1 MAKNHTFGLEIKMQ
15 GAGQVQGAVR
25 SVSQELDK
33 IGPAAQAASTSTQAL
48 AGHLARMGHLAVGA
62 FGVQKLI
69 GMADAVTTLENRLKL
84 VTSSTAQAAAAYQS
98 LFDIAQRSRV
108 SFTELGGTFASVA
121 RAGKSLGESQQSL
134 LQVTEAIGNAMTIG
148 GGSAESMN
156 AALVQLGQGLSSGV
170 LRGEELNS
178 VIEQT
183 PRLAQALADGLGVS
197 LGALRTL
204 GTEGKLTA
212 QSVIQALKSQSEVL
226 QKEVAGATLTVGQ
239 SLTQLHNAT
248 LAAVGDV
255 DKFTGASS
263 TLAGALSGVAQGV
276 GSVGQALKDNEGTIK
291 AVLGALGGAATAY
304 GILAVGRAL
313 AGAGGLAASIGVV
326 RTAFLALSAAMAAN
340 PVGLA
345 LLGIGALTGV
355 AIAYDNSPKGA
366 DRIAKEIDYQTKR
379 IEKAEAQLAAAG
391 GSRGGKDPMTAKLEA
406 RIDAM
411 KRYRSELQ
419 NQAMQEAPAAAGAGG
434 GRGSINPPT
443 VGEMR
448 AQQQA
453 ATSAWQAS
461 IAGVKTATSVQQDYN
476 DKLKASRAA
485 FDQLAQTGLQGSALE
500 QAQAQQLEYETALA
514 TERDKALKSLEAGTA
529 QAAKTLALQGKLT
542 LDEVR
547 QSTEAM
553 LASYQGADAIL
564 QARRSAGLLDEQEYT
579 QAKVSLIA
587 LERDARIAALE
598 QENALLAAQK
608 STGHDALE
616 RQRQMAANQAQIGR
630 ISADAAVQAQ
640 VLHIQSAAAA
650 DAEANALKSLA
661 ATHQRYMQQLE
672 QQQQRQLQTA
682 YMGSRDKEHLQ
693 GQWAIED
700 KYLAEERRLQ
710 DQRMF
715 ASNLS
720 ALQKR
725 EIDQRLAD
733 LQAEKARELAIHQ
746 QTYDQLGALRGQWG
760 NGLQLALAEYSA
772 SAADVAGQT
781 AQAFTRAFGSM
792 EDALVQF
799 ALTGK
804 ASFGDMAKA
813 VIADIIRIQARAAI
827 SGIFG
832 TLIGAVLPG
841 AGGASGGNAAGGL
854 KVRGFASGG
863 YTGDGGKYEPAGIV
877 HRGEYVI
884 NAHSTRALGL
894 GYLNRLNGYA
904 QGGLVGAA
912 PGPAGTGV
920 QGQGGSSIT
929 INVPVNIQ
937 QSPDSGPGGQGTSPS
952 ALAALGAGL
961 SKAIAPIVKETIA
974 KEQRPGGLLWAAAN
988 GR

>member
-1 MAKNHTFGLEIKMQ
+1 MAKNHTFGLEIKIQ

-121 RAGKSLGESQQSL
+121 QAGKSLGESQQSL

-148 GGSAESMN
+148 GGSAEGMN

-355 AIAYDNSPKGA
+355 AIASNSKTVA
-366 DRIAKEIDYQTKR
+366 ERSTAWIEKEIAHQEQRIAS
-379 IEKAEAQLAAAG
+379 AQRSLDLAG
-391 GSRGGKDPMTAKLEA
+391 GSKGGKDPMTAQLEE
-406 RIDAM
+406 RLTAM
-411 KRYRSELQ
+411 KAYRQELQ
-419 NQAMQEAPAAAGAGG
+419 SEVWTRQAGPTGAGG

-461 IAGVKTATSVQQDYN
+461 IAGVKTATSVQQDYT

-500 QAQAQQLEYETALA
+500 QAQAQQLEYESALA
-514 TERDKALKSLEAGTA
+514 TERDKALKNLEATGS

-587 LERDARIAALE
+587 LERDARITTLE

-616 RQRQMAANQAQIGR
+616 QQRQIAANRAQIGR

-650 DAEANALKSLA
+650 NAEVNALKSLA

-720 ALQKR
+720 AQQKR

-760 NGLQLALAEYSA
+760 NGLQLALAEYSD
-772 SAADVAGQT
+772 SAADMAGQT

-799 ALTGK
+799 AMTGK
-804 ASFGDMAKA
+804 LSFSDMAKSI
-813 VIADIIRIQARAAI
+813 IADIIRIQARAAVA
-827 SGIFG
+827 GIAG
-832 TLIGAVLPG
+832 SLGSAV
-841 AGGASGGNAAGGL
+841 GNL
-854 KVRGFASGG
+854 FGFASGG

-884 NAHSTRALGL
+884 NARSTRALGL

-912 PGPAGTGV
+912 PGPTGAGG

-929 INVPVNIQ
+929 INVPVAIQ
-937 QSPDSGPGGQGTSPS
+937 QGPDSGNGGQGASPS